1 MTTDNQIRNG
11 GITEVFVSLK
21 IPTKVYEVAYG
32 FHRIADYTTFDEYV
46 SDMVVRDI
54 EMMFD
59 NGEMT
64 HDLICEKLT
73 GKNSPWMQNQK
84 EHWKGVNKRLKKM
97 SKVESG
103 V

>member
-1 MTTDNQIRNG
+1 MTNDNRIRNG
-11 GITEVFVSLK
+11 GIIEVFVSLK

-32 FHRIADYTTFDEYV
+32 FHRIADYKTFDEYV

-54 EMMFD
+54 EMMTE

-64 HDLICEKLT
+64 HDLIHEKLT
-73 GKNSPWMQNQK
+73 GKNSPYMQHQK
-84 EHWKGVNKRLKKM
+84 EHWKGINKRLKKM
-97 SKVESG
+97 SKEESS